1 MGFCPKLALFKK
13 ITYLKRT
20 NLRKVKKNKIRIITF
35 VEKEIII
42 ISITAKKAAIKLIDE
57 KEYLTT
63 KINLESIN
71 VKKA

>member
-1 MGFCPKLALFKK
+1 LGFCSKWTLFKK

-20 NLRKVKKNKIRIITF
+20 NLIKVKKNKIRIITF

-42 ISITAKKAAIKLIDE
+42 ISITAKKVEIKLIDE

-63 KINLESIN
+63 KINLKGRN